1 MALGKIHLH
10 DDGIVPF
17 GNAMDDLETRSR
29 GLIRSPIGCDFLLI
43 AEMLGF
49 RAPELGR
56 ADIALHLAA
65 RAVSDLSVWRQ
76 DHSKAIEAALAE
88 GPRLLP
94 IARDLLRRDAARWW
108 FGPFDRDAQIW
119 VVPFDHGAAPAPA
132 VDPPRRPTEF
142 DRYIQRPF
150 GALVTTTLID
160 GTIPMLAAEREGA
173 GDLGGTLRPPLV
185 RYRLIVSPHA
195 RIFSIDAPADWRRL
209 CEAFPATEPG
219 GLHGG
224 LLTPDFSAVAR
235 EWDAVHLSFG
245 GVLSA
250 VQAPLD
256 GPGGRTELDSWEIE
270 QTVWLRW
277 VFDDAT
283 RLPDVLEA
291 IPSPL

>member
-1 MALGKIHLH
+1 
-10 DDGIVPF
+10 
-17 GNAMDDLETRSR
+17 MDDLERRNATF
-29 GLIRSPIGCDFLLI
+29 IQCPIGCSFLLLSEAYRLNI
-43 AEMLGF
+43 ADLL
-49 RAPELGR
+49 RV
-56 ADIALHLAA
+56 DIALHLAA
-65 RAVSDLSVWRQ
+65 RTISHLSVWRQ
-76 DHSKAIEAALAE
+76 DHAEAIQAALAE

-94 IARDLLRRDAARWW
+94 VARDLLRRDTTRWW
-108 FGPFDRDAQIW
+108 FGPFDRNAQIW
-119 VVPFDHGAAPAPA
+119 VAPFDQGSAPAPA
-132 VDPPRRPTEF
+132 VDPPRQPTEF

-185 RYRLIVSPHA
+185 RYRLSVSPAA

-209 CEAFPATEPG
+209 CESFPATEPG

-224 LLTPDFSAVAR
+224 LLTPDFGAVAR

-256 GPGGRTELDSWEIE
+256 GPAGRTELDSWETE
-270 QTVWLRW
+270 QTIWLRW
-277 VFDDAT
+277 AFDSVT
-283 RLPDVLEA
+283 RLPDVLDI

>member
-1 MALGKIHLH
+1 
-10 DDGIVPF
+10 
-17 GNAMDDLETRSR
+17 MDDLETRST

-43 AEMLGF
+43 AEMLGLKDV
-49 RAPELGR
+49 ELDR

-76 DHSKAIEAALAE
+76 DHAEAIQAALVE

-94 IARDLLRRDAARWW
+94 IARDLLRREATRWW
-108 FGPFDRDAQIW
+108 FGPFDREAQIW
-119 VVPFDHGAAPAPA
+119 VAPFVHGAAPAPV
-132 VDPPRRPTEF
+132 VDALRRPTEF

-150 GALVTTTLID
+150 GALTTSTLVD
-160 GTIPMLAAEREGA
+160 GTIPMLAAERESA
-173 GDLGGTLRPPLV
+173 GDLGGTLPPPLV
-185 RYRLIVSPHA
+185 RYRLAVSPSA
-195 RIFSIDAPADWRRL
+195 RIFSINAPSDWRRL

-219 GLHGG
+219 GMHGG
-224 LLTPDFSAVAR
+224 LLTPDFSAIAR

-256 GPGGRTELDSWEIE
+256 GPTGRTELDSWETE
-270 QTVWLRW
+270 QTIWLHW
-277 VFDDAT
+277 VFDSVT
-283 RLPDVLEA
+283 RLPDVLDT